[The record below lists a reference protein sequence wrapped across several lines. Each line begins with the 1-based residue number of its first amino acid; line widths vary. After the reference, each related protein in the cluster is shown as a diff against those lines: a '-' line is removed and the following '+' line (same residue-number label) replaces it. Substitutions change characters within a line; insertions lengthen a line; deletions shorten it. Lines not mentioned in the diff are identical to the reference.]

1 MAVVEN
7 MERCPEEWIA
17 LAHRLADIARPIAQQ
32 YFRTPLDIVS
42 KADDSPVTIA
52 DRSIEAAMRAEIEK
66 TFPDHGIL
74 GEEYGSTRL
83 DGPAVWVLDPI
94 DGTKAFISGM
104 PLFGTLIAC
113 CVDGVPILGVVDQP
127 IQKERWIGAL
137 GYPTT
142 YNGAAVQT
150 SRKSDLTQAI
160 FYTTDADFFLNG
172 PNEAGFLAGKEA
184 AALTRYSADCYA
196 FALIASGSVDLVIET
211 GLKPYDYCAL
221 VPVIIGAGGTMT
233 DWNGQRLTIHSDGSV
248 IAASSTDLRDAALG
262 VFLP

>member
-1 MAVVEN
+1 MTGIEN

-52 DRSIEAAMRAEIEK
+52 DRSIEAAMRAEIER

-113 CVDGVPILGVVDQP
+113 CVDGVPILGVID
-127 IQKERWIGAL
+127 
-137 GYPTT
+137 
-142 YNGAAVQT
+142 
-150 SRKSDLTQAI
+150 
-160 FYTTDADFFLNG
+160 
-172 PNEAGFLAGKEA
+172 
-184 AALTRYSADCYA
+184 
-196 FALIASGSVDLVIET
+196 
-211 GLKPYDYCAL
+211 
-221 VPVIIGAGGTMT
+221 
-233 DWNGQRLTIHSDGSV
+233 
-248 IAASSTDLRDAALG
+248 
-262 VFLP
+262 